1 MYNPHWWQ
9 DDINDNCTDSDML
22 QAINSTIFIGTQN
35 LHQKLYLREAITNET
50 LKLFPNVTREELELY
65 WIHSRAINAIEATSA
80 IYMSWNRAIDSLLKE
95 GYSPENVL
103 SMFNSLPIHDTVP
116 DELKQEVQIEL
127 NRIIEHWRLSTTR
140 EYGQATIT
148 QVTNG
153 LECVIGVYYNI
164 ISSDDN
170 DTKIYLDNITFS
182 SSYELGTIHPCNYTW
197 ENMVTPNDGY
207 CHDVES
213 CSCFLIISPIYMIV
227 IGVIAFFLVIV
238 AVLLLI
244 SNCVFWKNKYFKAS
258 APRLTI
264 VMTIGCI
271 LLYFTGFSHG
281 LALILNNENSLRQT
295 REEFL
300 PILCTIDSWVY
311 KIACTL
317 IISAQL
323 VRNFRLHRI
332 FQNKRLKDIK
342 HMNDWI
348 LLCVVGILTIPTLLI
363 LIVDTSVNT
372 LMYNETIHINHPF
385 DCPDMDFPVE
395 YRITIECYP
404 KLLTLGQY
412 LFEFIFAGYVLLL
425 ILALLF
431 VTCSNVKVIRDFLRE
446 REISAFLIPIFIIIC
461 YCLLVYYNTNGILVD
476 GLITLYVFFHCI
488 IIIFSTCLLISI
500 YIPKFVAMK
509 KKSKS
514 LVLSTEKI
522 TKLSNISNHLKYR
535 FSVSSNSN

>member
-1 MYNPHWWQ
+1 
-9 DDINDNCTDSDML
+9 
-22 QAINSTIFIGTQN
+22 
-35 LHQKLYLREAITNET
+35 
-50 LKLFPNVTREELELY
+50 
-65 WIHSRAINAIEATSA
+65 
-80 IYMSWNRAIDSLLKE
+80 
-95 GYSPENVL
+95 
-103 SMFNSLPIHDTVP
+103 
-116 DELKQEVQIEL
+116 
-127 NRIIEHWRLSTTR
+127 
-140 EYGQATIT
+140 
-148 QVTNG
+148 
-153 LECVIGVYYNI
+153 
-164 ISSDDN
+164 
-170 DTKIYLDNITFS
+170 
-182 SSYELGTIHPCNYTW
+182 
-197 ENMVTPNDGY
+197 
-207 CHDVES
+207 
-213 CSCFLIISPIYMIV
+213 
-227 IGVIAFFLVIV
+227 
-238 AVLLLI
+238 
-244 SNCVFWKNKYFKAS
+244 
-258 APRLTI
+258 
-264 VMTIGCI
+264 
-271 LLYFTGFSHG
+271 
-281 LALILNNENSLRQT
+281 
-295 REEFL
+295 
-300 PILCTIDSWVY
+300 
-311 KIACTL
+311 
-317 IISAQL
+317 
-323 VRNFRLHRI
+323 
-332 FQNKRLKDIK
+332 
-342 HMNDWI
+342 MNDWI